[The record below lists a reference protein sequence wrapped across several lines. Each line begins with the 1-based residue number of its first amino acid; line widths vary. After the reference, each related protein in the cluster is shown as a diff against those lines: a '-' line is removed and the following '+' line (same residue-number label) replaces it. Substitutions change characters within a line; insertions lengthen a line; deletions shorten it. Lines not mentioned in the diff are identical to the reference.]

1 MDESSTPPAAPP
13 IQGHWLG
20 LVVPKRYAKRAVTR
34 NLIKRQ
40 IRAAMRQHAPSL
52 PPGLWVVRLR
62 MPFDKREFRSPASD
76 ALREVAHDEIAQ
88 LFQRAVTGLR
98 RT

>member
-1 MDESSTPPAAPP
+1 MDESSTPLAQPLPD
-13 IQGHWLG
+13 GHWLG

-40 IRAAMRQHAPSL
+40 IRAAMAQHAPAL

-62 MPFDKREFRSPASD
+62 MPFDRREFLSPSSEP
-76 ALREVAHDEIAQ
+76 LRQAAHAEIAQ
-88 LFQRAVTGLR
+88 LFQRAVSGGR
-98 RT
+98 RS